1 MDNVKV
7 EVLEVYDHFVANL
20 DDSVNGLYKIKL
32 NNDKAIVFRN
42 GDSWGILSHYLG
54 EPVTKC
60 MGFIRNDRIGIVE
73 QAIRKYLEDDNKKGY

>member
-1 MDNVKV
+1 MDELTI
-7 EVLEVYDHFVANL
+7 EVLNVFEHFEYKSEFNQ
-20 DDSVNGLYKIKL
+20 STNGLYKIRL

-60 MGFIRNDRIGIVE
+60 MGFMRNDRIELVE
-73 QAIRKYLEDDNKKGY
+73 NAINKYMKNNK

>member
-7 EVLEVYDHFVANL
+7 EVLEVYDHFIANL
-20 DDSVNGLYKIKL
+20 DGSVNGLYKIKL

-54 EPVTKC
+54 EPVTKY
-60 MGFIRNDRIGIVE
+60 MGFMRDDRIEIVE
-73 QAIRKYLEDDNKKGY
+73 SAINEYLKCVEK